1 MRVLLRKDVSGICRR
16 GDIVT
21 VSSGNARNFLLPGG
35 LAILATDGAVTQA
48 NSMRRA
54 RDLREAADRDAAFAI
69 SAELAKHTVTV
80 KAKAGAEGRLFGSV
94 TANDIVAAVKDQTS
108 VVLDRKH
115 INIETPIRTVGAH
128 QVSVALFDGV
138 SGVVSLSVVAQ

>member
-1 MRVLLRKDVSGICRR
+1 MKVLLRKDVSGIGRR

-21 VSSGNARNFLLPGG
+21 VSSGHARNFLLPGG

-54 RDLREAADRDAAFAI
+54 RDLREAADRDAAFVI

-108 VVLDRKH
+108 VVLDRKY

>member
-1 MRVLLRKDVSGICRR
+1 MRVLLRKDVSGIGRR

-21 VSSGNARNFLLPGG
+21 VSSGHARNFLLPGG
-35 LAILATDGAVTQA
+35 LAILATDGAVIQA

>member
-1 MRVLLRKDVSGICRR
+1 MKVLLRKDVSGIGRR

-21 VSSGNARNFLLPGG
+21 VSSGHARNFLLPGG

-69 SAELAKHTVTV
+69 SAELAKQTVTV

>member
-1 MRVLLRKDVSGICRR
+1 MKVLLRKDVSGIGRR

-21 VSSGNARNFLLPGG
+21 VSSGHARNFLLPGG
-35 LAILATDGAVTQA
+35 LAILATEGAVTQA

-108 VVLDRKH
+108 VVLDRKY

>member
-1 MRVLLRKDVSGICRR
+1 MKVLLRKDVSGIGRR

-21 VSSGNARNFLLPGG
+21 VSSGHARNFLLPGG
-35 LAILATDGAVTQA
+35 LAIIATDGAVTQA

-94 TANDIVAAVKDQTS
+94 TANDSVAAVKDQTS

-115 INIETPIRTVGAH
+115 INIETPIRTTGAH
-128 QVSVALFDGV
+128 QVSVSLFDGI
-138 SGVVSLSVVAQ
+138 SGVVNVSVVAQ

>member
-1 MRVLLRKDVSGICRR
+1 
-16 GDIVT
+16 
-21 VSSGNARNFLLPGG
+21 
-35 LAILATDGAVTQA
+35 
-48 NSMRRA
+48 
-54 RDLREAADRDAAFAI
+54 
-69 SAELAKHTVTV
+69 V

>member
-1 MRVLLRKDVSGICRR
+1 
-16 GDIVT
+16 
-21 VSSGNARNFLLPGG
+21 
-35 LAILATDGAVTQA
+35 
-48 NSMRRA
+48 MRRA

-108 VVLDRKH
+108 VVLDRKY

>member
-1 MRVLLRKDVSGICRR
+1 MKVLLRKDVSGVGRR

-21 VSSGNARNFLLPGG
+21 VSSGHARNFLLPGG

-54 RDLREAADRDAAFAI
+54 RDLREVADRDAAFAI

-108 VVLDRKH
+108 VVLDRKN

>member
-1 MRVLLRKDVSGICRR
+1 MKVLLRKDVSGIGRR

-21 VSSGNARNFLLPGG
+21 VSSGHARNFLLPGG
-35 LAILATDGAVTQA
+35 LAIIATDGAVTQA

-54 RDLREAADRDAAFAI
+54 RDFREAADRDAAFAI

-115 INIETPIRTVGAH
+115 INIETPIRTTGAH
-128 QVSVALFDGV
+128 QVSVSLFDGI
-138 SGVVSLSVVAQ
+138 SGVVNVSVVAQ

>member
-1 MRVLLRKDVSGICRR
+1 MKVLLRKDVSGIGRR

-21 VSSGNARNFLLPGG
+21 VSSGHARNFLLPGG

-94 TANDIVAAVKDQTS
+94 TANDIVAAENDQTS
-108 VVLDRKH
+108 VVQDRTH
-115 INIETPIRTVGAH
+115 IKIETPIRTDGAH

>member
-1 MRVLLRKDVSGICRR
+1 MKVLLRKDVSGIGRR

-21 VSSGNARNFLLPGG
+21 VSSGHARNFLLPGG

-108 VVLDRKH
+108 VVLDRKY

-128 QVSVALFDGV
+128 QVSVVLFDGV
-138 SGVVSLSVVAQ
+138 SGVVSL

>member
-1 MRVLLRKDVSGICRR
+1 MKVLLRKDVSGIGRR

-21 VSSGNARNFLLPGG
+21 VSSGHARNFLLPGG

-108 VVLDRKH
+108 VVLDRKY

-128 QVSVALFDGV
+128 QVSIALFDGV

>member
-1 MRVLLRKDVSGICRR
+1 MKVLLRKDVSGIGRR

-21 VSSGNARNFLLPGG
+21 VSSGHARNFLLPGG

-54 RDLREAADRDAAFAI
+54 RYLREAADRDAAFAI

-108 VVLDRKH
+108 VVLDRKY

>member
-1 MRVLLRKDVSGICRR
+1 MRVLLRKDVSGIGRR

-21 VSSGNARNFLLPGG
+21 VSSGHARNFLLPGG

-108 VVLDRKH
+108 VVLDSKH

>member
-1 MRVLLRKDVSGICRR
+1 MKVLLRKDVSGIGRR

-21 VSSGNARNFLLPGG
+21 VSSGHARNFLLPGG
-35 LAILATDGAVTQA
+35 LAIIATDGAVTQA

-108 VVLDRKH
+108 VVLDRK
-115 INIETPIRTVGAH
+115 R
-128 QVSVALFDGV
+128 
-138 SGVVSLSVVAQ
+138 

>member
-1 MRVLLRKDVSGICRR
+1 MKVLLRKDVSGIGRR

-21 VSSGNARNFLLPGG
+21 VSSGHARNFLLPGG

-54 RDLREAADRDAAFAI
+54 RDLREVADRDAAFAI

-108 VVLDRKH
+108 VVLDRKY

>member
-1 MRVLLRKDVSGICRR
+1 MKVLLRKDVSGIGRR

-21 VSSGNARNFLLPGG
+21 VSSGHARNFLLPGG

-94 TANDIVAAVKDQTS
+94 TAHDIVAAVKDQTS
-108 VVLDRKH
+108 VVLDRKY

>member
-1 MRVLLRKDVSGICRR
+1 MKVLLRKDVSGIGRR

-21 VSSGNARNFLLPGG
+21 VSSEHARNFLLPGG
-35 LAILATDGAVTQA
+35 LAIIATDGAVTQA

-115 INIETPIRTVGAH
+115 INIETPIRTTGAH
-128 QVSVALFDGV
+128 QVSVSLFDGI
-138 SGVVSLSVVAQ
+138 SGVVNVSVVAQ

>member
-1 MRVLLRKDVSGICRR
+1 MKVLLRKDVNGLGRR

-21 VSSGNARNFLLPGG
+21 VSSGHARNLLLPGG

-54 RDLREAADRDAAFAI
+54 RDLREAADRDSAFAV
-69 SAELAKHTVTV
+69 SAELAKHTITV

-94 TANDIVAAVKDQTS
+94 AAVKDQTS
-108 VVLDRKH
+108 VVLDRKV
-115 INIETPIRTVGAH
+115 INIDTPIRTTGAH
-128 QVSVALFDGV
+128 QVSVALFDGIT
-138 SGVVSLSVVAQ
+138 GVVNLSVVAQ

>member
-1 MRVLLRKDVSGICRR
+1 MKVLLRKDVNGLGRR

-21 VSSGNARNFLLPGG
+21 VSSGHARNLLLPGG

-54 RDLREAADRDAAFAI
+54 RDLREAADRDSAFAV
-69 SAELAKHTVTV
+69 SAELAKHTITV

-94 TANDIVAAVKDQTS
+94 TASDIVTAVKDQTT
-108 VVLDRKH
+108 VVLDRKT
-115 INIETPIRTVGAH
+115 INIDTPIRTTGAH
-128 QVSVALFDGV
+128 QVSVALSDGIT
-138 SGVVSLSVVAQ
+138 GVVNLSVVAQ

>member
-1 MRVLLRKDVSGICRR
+1 MKVLLRKDVAGIGRR

-21 VSSGNARNFLLPGG
+21 VSSGHARNFLLPGG

-108 VVLDRKH
+108 VILDRKN

-128 QVSVALFDGV
+128 QVSVALFDDV

>member
-1 MRVLLRKDVSGICRR
+1 MRVLLRKDVSGIGRR

-21 VSSGNARNFLLPGG
+21 VSSGHARNFLLPGG

-54 RDLREAADRDAAFAI
+54 RDLREAADRDAALAI
-69 SAELAKHTVTV
+69 SRELAKHTVTV

-115 INIETPIRTVGAH
+115 INIDTPIRTVGAH
-128 QVSVALFDGV
+128 QVSVGLFDGV

>member
-1 MRVLLRKDVSGICRR
+1 MKVLLRKDVTGLGRR

-21 VSSGNARNFLLPGG
+21 VSSGHARNLLLPGG

-54 RDLREAADRDAAFAI
+54 RDLREAADRDSAFAV
-69 SAELAKHTVTV
+69 SAELAKHTITV

-94 TANDIVAAVKDQTS
+94 KDQTS
-108 VVLDRKH
+108 VVLDRKVV
-115 INIETPIRTVGAH
+115 NIDTPIRTTGAH
-128 QVSVALFDGV
+128 QVSVALFDGIT
-138 SGVVSLSVVAQ
+138 GVVNLSVVAQ

>member
-1 MRVLLRKDVSGICRR
+1 MKVLLRKDVSGIGRR

-21 VSSGNARNFLLPGG
+21 VSSGHARNFLLPGG
-35 LAILATDGAVTQA
+35 LAIIATDGAVTQA

-115 INIETPIRTVGAH
+115 INIETPIRTTGAH
-128 QVSVALFDGV
+128 QVSVSMFDGI
-138 SGVVSLSVVAQ
+138 SGVVNVSVVAQ

>member
-1 MRVLLRKDVSGICRR
+1 MKVLLRKDVSGIGRR

-21 VSSGNARNFLLPGG
+21 VSSGHARNFLLPGG
-35 LAILATDGAVTQA
+35 LAIIATDGAVTQA

-69 SAELAKHTVTV
+69 SAELSKHTVTV

-115 INIETPIRTVGAH
+115 INIETPIRTTGAH
-128 QVSVALFDGV
+128 QVSVSLFDGI
-138 SGVVSLSVVAQ
+138 SGVVNVSVVAQ

>member
-1 MRVLLRKDVSGICRR
+1 MKVLLRKDVSGIGRR

-21 VSSGNARNFLLPGG
+21 VSSGHARNFLLPGG
-35 LAILATDGAVTQA
+35 LAIIATDGAVTQA

-115 INIETPIRTVGAH
+115 INIETPIRTTGAH
-128 QVSVALFDGV
+128 QVSVSLFDGI
-138 SGVVSLSVVAQ
+138 SGVVNVSVIAQ

>member
-1 MRVLLRKDVSGICRR
+1 MRVLLRKDVSGIGRR

>member
-1 MRVLLRKDVSGICRR
+1 MKVLLRKDVSGIGRR

-21 VSSGNARNFLLPGG
+21 VSSGHARNFLLPGG
-35 LAILATDGAVTQA
+35 LAIIATDGAVTQA

-115 INIETPIRTVGAH
+115 INIETPIRTTGAH
-128 QVSVALFDGV
+128 QVSVSLFGDI
-138 SGVVSLSVVAQ
+138 SGVVNVSVVAQ

>member
-1 MRVLLRKDVSGICRR
+1 MKVLLRKDVAGIGRR

-21 VSSGNARNFLLPGG
+21 VSSGHARNFLLPGG

-80 KAKAGAEGRLFGSV
+80 KAKAGTEGRLFGSV

-108 VVLDRKH
+108 VILDRKN

-128 QVSVALFDGV
+128 QVSVALFDDV

>member
-1 MRVLLRKDVSGICRR
+1 MKVLLRKDVNGLGRR

-21 VSSGNARNFLLPGG
+21 VSSGHARNLLLPGG
-35 LAILATDGAVTQA
+35 FAILATDGVTQA

-54 RDLREAADRDAAFAI
+54 RDLREAADRDSAFAV
-69 SAELAKHTVTV
+69 SAELAKHTITV

-108 VVLDRKH
+108 VVLDRKVV
-115 INIETPIRTVGAH
+115 NIETPIRTTGAH
-128 QVSVALFDGV
+128 QVSVALFDGIT
-138 SGVVSLSVVAQ
+138 GVVNLSVVAQ